1 MKIRFDRINRGIV
14 LAVLLAMGTSG
25 YVVWQNVSFKNNTP
39 TIAKRSE
46 ELLRE
51 MAETNIGSDTDAV
64 RRKQIAFVQNNFSSE
79 KTGASVSLMGM
90 NLNKG
95 SILYQ
100 LNENMGGDYMDS
112 EDDDWEIYSA
122 EYVQKSTEV
131 KKSGTTGADVTIDY
145 ELRFVYRGDPTFLT
159 YSGLNNYSY
168 MYDDGDDETEKNKR
182 RQVVLTAQANL
193 FMLPD
198 GKNWKIASMSS
209 DEYEIDVV
217 DPDEEGGESD
227 G

>member
-1 MKIRFDRINRGIV
+1 
-14 LAVLLAMGTSG
+14 
-25 YVVWQNVSFKNNTP
+25 
-39 TIAKRSE
+39 
-46 ELLRE
+46 
-51 MAETNIGSDTDAV
+51 
-64 RRKQIAFVQNNFSSE
+64 
-79 KTGASVSLMGM
+79 
-90 NLNKG
+90 
-95 SILYQ
+95 
-100 LNENMGGDYMDS
+100 MDS

-145 ELRFVYRGDPTFLT
+145 ELRFVYRGDPSFLT

-198 GKNWKIASMSS
+198 GKNWKIASVSS